1 LSNSIERKPVVRL
14 MNVSKTFGTFTALDD
29 ISLDIYE
36 GEFLFLLGPSG
47 SGKTTTLR
55 LIGGYESPSKGTIE
69 IAGKVVNDVP
79 VNKRDIGMVFQ
90 NYALFPHKTVLENVG
105 FGLKM
110 RKVPK
115 RERREK
121 VGEVL
126 DLVKLTGLENRYPRQ
141 LSGGQQQRVALARAI
156 VYRPSLL
163 ILDEPLA
170 NLDRKLRDSMRIEL
184 KSLQEKVGITT
195 IFVTHD
201 QEEALTMADRI
212 VVMDRG
218 KLIQTGSPSNI
229 YNHPKSSFVAN
240 FIGETN
246 FFRGE
251 IIKITDES
259 IIVGMNGG
267 WQMEAHK
274 TSDFNFGDWIELSV
288 RPERIMLCKDK
299 DKSRCCRDGSVE
311 ALPTGQQLLRRRDNA
326 YDGVIEFATYLGS
339 QVMYMVRLNEQV
351 LLKVSQPT
359 PTGISDY
366 RVGDKVHVCWNS
378 DQVVCLSCLS

>member
-1 LSNSIERKPVVRL
+1 MSNSIENTPVVRL
-14 MNVSKTFGTFTALDD
+14 TNVSKTFGTFTALDD

-36 GEFLFLLGPSG
+36 REFLFLLGPSG

-115 RERREK
+115 RERIEK

-251 IIKITDES
+251 IIKIADES
-259 IIVGMNGG
+259 IIVGINGG
-267 WQMEAHK
+267 WQMEARK
-274 TSDFNFGDWIELSV
+274 TSGFGLGDRIDLSV

-299 DKSRCCRDGSVE
+299 DKSRCCRDDLIE
-311 ALPTGQQLLRRRDNA
+311 ALPSGQQLLRRRDNA

-339 QVMYMVRLNEQV
+339 QVMYMVRLNERV